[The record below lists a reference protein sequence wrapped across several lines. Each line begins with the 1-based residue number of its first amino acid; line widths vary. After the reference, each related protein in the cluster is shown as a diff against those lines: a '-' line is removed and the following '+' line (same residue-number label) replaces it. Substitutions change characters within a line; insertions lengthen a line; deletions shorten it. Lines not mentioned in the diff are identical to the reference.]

1 MGLSELCKPDG
12 AATTLQLHVAQ
23 VQVSNA
29 QSMGLVPVEPEGVPE
44 EQPSGDP
51 GKKDP
56 MSELLHWAI
65 ENSDPETLKS
75 LMEKYK
81 ENNLTIKDVYG
92 QDVVDA
98 LFKNEG
104 DVISDQIAVIQ
115 DFRNA
120 SLADSTLNAALEELE
135 EVLHQVDHAG
145 NLNRMG
151 GMQPL
156 LDLALGTE
164 RSEATRSLALLA
176 LGAAVNNNAPVQKE
190 LYDLQGLERLAAELQ
205 KCDGSSVG
213 GPYCAKLL
221 FCLSGLLQNAA
232 VLQAQADQLGVTDW
246 MMDVGVKHPAPAVV
260 KKALGYLDTVLA
272 QSPQLPFLDRLPGKR
287 DVVTASLLGLVKDPD
302 VDLSEKALEVLGRF
316 AELRPKLL
324 LGSREEIIAAARQ
337 AQHSCE
343 LQGIDKDVCSGL
355 LHSAAEVDRK
365 LAGWSGSDVE
375 L

>member
-260 KKALGYLDTVLA
+260 KKACFRA
-272 QSPQLPFLDRLPGKR
+272 FIFS
-287 DVVTASLLGLVKDPD
+287 
-302 VDLSEKALEVLGRF
+302 
-316 AELRPKLL
+316 
-324 LGSREEIIAAARQ
+324 
-337 AQHSCE
+337 
-343 LQGIDKDVCSGL
+343 
-355 LHSAAEVDRK
+355 
-365 LAGWSGSDVE
+365 
-375 L
+375 